1 MRLPIAA
8 DHEEP
13 LDKPLLWPLR
23 RWMMRP
29 WMSSECARNPPPGRV
44 VTRPPQSYP
53 HLIATQLVIKW
64 SPFDSRWLWP
74 QCRRDCL
81 TVGLPQLSRATSAA
95 GGTSGRPKQ
104 DCREPICEVTQMLP
118 RLQWEHYV
126 YNNATVVAVPAWYC
140 LSRPVCADN
149 GGSLV
154 KPLLKPG
161 GGG

>member
-1 MRLPIAA
+1 MPKRPWMRLPIAA
-8 DHEEP
+8 DNEEP

-44 VTRPPQSYP
+44 VTRPPQSHP

-74 QCRRDCL
+74 QCRRNCL

-104 DCREPICEVTQMLP
+104 DGREPTCEVTQMLP
-118 RLQWEHYV
+118 NCSGNIRCTTMPLWSQSQLDF
-126 YNNATVVAVPAWYC
+126 AFRDLSVA
-140 LSRPVCADN
+140 L
-149 GGSLV
+149 
-154 KPLLKPG
+154 
-161 GGG
+161 